1 MRDCEIAIEKV
12 NIFVNLEDNPNLKFI
27 ELEMLGFAPCLKNMR
42 TNFTSE
48 WVKSTWTDDAEIVPQ
63 MKKCGVSQ
71 YTIARPDDIFP
82 ALSAKVMA

>member
-27 ELEMLGFAPCLKNMR
+27 ELEMLGFVPCLKNIK

-48 WVKSTWTDDAEIVPQ
+48 WVKSTWSDNRDILLQ
-63 MKKCGVSQ
+63 MRNCGVSQ
-71 YTIARPDDIFP
+71 YTIVRPDDRFLFP
-82 ALSAKVMA
+82 TKVTI